1 MGLDK
6 NLLTAR
12 LEAAQRVADAAA
24 AIIRPLFKS
33 DSLQVDYKEAVS
45 PIVTQADRDSEAAM
59 RLIIEAE
66 FPEDTII
73 GEEHG
78 VKEGTSGFAWILDPI
93 DGTIA
98 FTVGKPV
105 FGTLIGLACQGEF
118 ELGIIDQAVLGERF
132 LGLRDQGSSLNGE
145 VLSTSGRTELNR
157 AKLAFTSPLKDPGIE
172 RIIEAVHVTSYG
184 GDCYNYALLASG
196 YLDIVIERGLNLYDY
211 AALVPVVEGAGGV
224 ITDWQ
229 GRSLSQGGGSDVIA
243 CATRALQDQV
253 LSMLT

>member
-1 MGLDK
+1 MVDK
-6 NLLTAR
+6 KLLTAR

-24 AIIRPLFKS
+24 AIVRPLFKS

-59 RLIIEAE
+59 RLILEAE
-66 FPEDTII
+66 FPDDTII

-98 FTVGKPV
+98 FSVGKPV

-132 LGLRDQGSSLNGE
+132 LGLRDGGSSLNGS
-145 VLSTSGRTELNR
+145 LITTSGRTELSR
-157 AKLAFTSPLKDPGIE
+157 AKLALTSPLKDPGVD

-224 ITDWQ
+224 ISDWQ
-229 GRSLSQGGGSDVIA
+229 GRSLTQGGGSDVVA
-243 CATRALQDQV
+243 SASRALHDQV